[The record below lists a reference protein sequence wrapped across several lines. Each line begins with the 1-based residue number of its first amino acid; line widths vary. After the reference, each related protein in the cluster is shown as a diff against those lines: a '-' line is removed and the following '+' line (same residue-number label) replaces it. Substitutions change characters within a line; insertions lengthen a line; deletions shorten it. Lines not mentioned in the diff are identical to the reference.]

1 MSDLN
6 QQPLQNCNNDC
17 QPLDQD
23 SQHSLLQQLPE
34 WKINQQHNTAILSR
48 EYKLADFASALSL
61 CNAIGALAEDAD
73 HHPQICIEWGKL
85 QVSWWT
91 HTINGLFINDF
102 IMAARSDS
110 AYQKL
115 PSKAG

>member
-6 QQPLQNCNNDC
+6 QQALQNCNSDC
-17 QPLDQD
+17 QPLDKD
-23 SQHSLLQQLPE
+23 SQHSLLKQLPK
-34 WKINQQHNTAILSR
+34 WQINQQQNTDILSR
-48 EYKLADFASALSL
+48 EYKLADFASALAL
-61 CNAIGALAEDAD
+61 CNAIGALAEEVD

-91 HTINGLFINDF
+91 HSINGLFINDF

-110 AYQKL
+110 AYQQL
-115 PSKAG
+115 SSKTG

>member
-1 MSDLN
+1 MPDLN
-6 QQPLQNCNNDC
+6 QQPLQNCNSGC
-17 QPLDQD
+17 QPLDRD

-34 WKINQQHNTAILSR
+34 WQIKQHNTAILSR

-61 CNAIGALAEDAD
+61 CNAIGALAEEAD

-91 HTINGLFINDF
+91 HSINGLFINDF

-110 AYQKL
+110 AYQQL
-115 PSKAG
+115 SSKTG

>member
-6 QQPLQNCNNDC
+6 QQPLQNCNSGC
-17 QPLDQD
+17 QPLDHD
-23 SQHSLLQQLPE
+23 SQRSLLQQLPE
-34 WKINQQHNTAILSR
+34 WQIKQHTTAILSR

-61 CNAIGALAEDAD
+61 CNAIGALAEEAD

-91 HTINGLFINDF
+91 HSINGLFINDF

-110 AYQKL
+110 AYQQL
-115 PSKAG
+115 SSKTG